1 MSTSFLSRG
10 VYYTFRSPPMFLSI
24 LLFWTITLYLRG
36 ESDWQSASAQGP
48 GSGLDLAEP
57 PTEKKELR
65 LRSDES
71 CRSAR
76 FGHSNPTELASAE

>member
-1 MSTSFLSRG
+1 
-10 VYYTFRSPPMFLSI
+10 MFLSI
-24 LLFWTITLYLRG
+24 LLFWTMTLYLRG
-36 ESDWQSASAQGP
+36 ESDWQSASAQGL
-48 GSGLDLAEP
+48 GMSGLDLAEP

-76 FGHSNPTELASAE
+76 FGHSNPTELACAE